1 MKQSSY
7 TCSCILRKW
16 ELAASRFC
24 LLLIL
29 LWGYDVGFIPKVVSD
44 VNIYMCMSESS
55 QSYLKNSSTSI
66 GVWQFIYNVEKNG
79 NKSNLVI

>member
-1 MKQSSY
+1 MKRSSY

-16 ELAASRFC
+16 ELAAVFVTHSSLGVWC
-24 LLLIL
+24 C
-29 LWGYDVGFIPKVVSD
+29 FIPKVVSD

-55 QSYLKNSSTSI
+55 QSYMKNSSTSI